1 MKEKKNKTSVTFA
14 HGYGYMEL
22 DEFQNAINEFDKYIS
37 INPEYYNSW
46 YFRGSCKY
54 ALGQYEEAIK
64 DFDKALELDPEE
76 YNSCWNFRGSCKYFL
91 GQYEEAI
98 KDFDKALELINPED
112 HNSLYFRGLSE
123 FHLGRYEY
131 AACADWKKAAEL
143 GSEDAAELLKKHCE

>member
-64 DFDKALELDPEE
+64 DFDKTLKLVDPEDYDSLHLRGICE
-76 YNSCWNFRGSCKYFL
+76 FR
-91 GQYEEAI
+91 
-98 KDFDKALELINPED
+98 
-112 HNSLYFRGLSE
+112 
-123 FHLGRYEY
+123 LGRYEY
-131 AACADWKKAAEL
+131 AACEDWKKAAEL

>member
-1 MKEKKNKTSVTFA
+1 MKEKKNKTSVYFER
-14 HGYGYMEL
+14 GYRYMEL

-37 INPEYYNSW
+37 TNPEY
-46 YFRGSCKY
+46 
-54 ALGQYEEAIK
+54 
-64 DFDKALELDPEE
+64 

>member
-1 MKEKKNKTSVTFA
+1 MKEKKNKTSVYFEQ
-14 HGYGYMEL
+14 GYRYMEL

-54 ALGQYEEAIK
+54 ALGQ
-64 DFDKALELDPEE
+64 F
-76 YNSCWNFRGSCKYFL
+76 
-91 GQYEEAI
+91 EEAI